1 MKIGKWIMKFSG
13 CLKRSL
19 KTENFTIDQIDLQIS
34 SLILLYNLI
43 LLLLEV
49 LCPCFHQIIF
59 KIWQSMQRQVSIWI
73 NFSKWVKLPH
83 QLTPNVKAKHKVN
96 KLALSSPNQWIMRIK
111 TNKII
116 KKKLKKK
123 IHQKKARHNQI
134 PQLVEIMMPNK
145 E

>member
-1 MKIGKWIMKFSG
+1 MKIGKWRMKFSG
-13 CLKRSL
+13 RLKRSL
-19 KTENFTIDQIDLQIS
+19 KTENFTMDQIGHQIS

-73 NFSKWVKLPH
+73 NFSKWVRLPR
-83 QLTPNVKAKHKVN
+83 QLTSNIKSKYKVN

-123 IHQKKARHNQI
+123 IHQKKAHHNQI
-134 PQLVEIMMPNK
+134 PQLVEIMMANQ